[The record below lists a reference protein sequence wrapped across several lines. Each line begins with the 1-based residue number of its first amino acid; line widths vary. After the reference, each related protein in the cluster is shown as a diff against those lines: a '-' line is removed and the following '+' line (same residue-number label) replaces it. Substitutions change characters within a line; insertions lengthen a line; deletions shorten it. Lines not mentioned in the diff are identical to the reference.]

1 MSLPNLSK
9 KASSISLVP
18 VSSAFHSGCTFFF
31 LVVHILPRASSY
43 CDTAPSLSVCE
54 EVLQLVP
61 LCVCVVWPFG
71 PTFRRLQHGGK
82 LKEASG
88 ITVVTLLAA
97 DPGSDPSLL
106 TEPDCPAPQQPATGG
121 QQSAHHRALSVSPGA
136 PPACT
141 AGHTEQVCATLHLV
155 DLAGSECVGE

>member
-1 MSLPNLSK
+1 MQ
-9 KASSISLVP
+9 LVP
-18 VSSAFHSGCTFFF
+18 V
-31 LVVHILPRASSY
+31 
-43 CDTAPSLSVCE
+43 
-54 EVLQLVP
+54 
-61 LCVCVVWPFG
+61 CVCAVWPFG

-97 DPGSDPSLL
+97 DRGSDPSLL

-121 QQSAHHRALSVSPGA
+121 RRSAHHRALSVSLGA
-136 PPACT
+136 PPACA
-141 AGHTEQVCATLHLV
+141 AGHTEQVCGKLQLV